1 MCACT
6 HTHAAGKINP
16 QHDRGGP
23 ATTAARE
30 LEEETHGL
38 LPAALTLPLL
48 LQCPVMYW
56 HGGKMALYL
65 LRCSDGELLPA
76 MYTARVAGATYERQ
90 GAAVCTRQ
98 GGALCA
104 AITSPSDAIMCARS
118 AYHKCTYTW
127 ARVCAACQ
135 LAAIADKLR
144 GLTPPRFCMQL
155 QPA

>member
-6 HTHAAGKINP
+6 HTHAAGKINA

-48 LQCPVMYW
+48 PQCPVMYW

-76 MYTARVAGATYERQ
+76 MYTARVAGATYKRQ

-104 AITSPSDAIMCARS
+104 AWLLNTTDAAHELDGVRIGSTQANVRQQRYQRQS
-118 AYHKCTYTW
+118 QHRK
-127 ARVCAACQ
+127 
-135 LAAIADKLR
+135 
-144 GLTPPRFCMQL
+144 
-155 QPA
+155 